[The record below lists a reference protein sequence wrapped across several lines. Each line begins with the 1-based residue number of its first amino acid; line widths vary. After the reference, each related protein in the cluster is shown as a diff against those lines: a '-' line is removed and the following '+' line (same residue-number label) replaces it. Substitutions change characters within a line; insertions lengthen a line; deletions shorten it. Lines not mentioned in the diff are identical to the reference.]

1 MILFLYLSLSI
12 IMGIL
17 LGLQILPIA
26 QTSTCPT
33 FPWGT
38 SPFSYSL
45 KWFSSLLP
53 FSDQIGEKNDC
64 HLVLL
69 LPPHL
74 FIQPLVELLS
84 KHQLWIPKVLWAL
97 TPPWFLWSEEYDP
110 VGLPLFLKLF
120 ISFLY
125 YNTLFLF
132 HFQYLLF
139 FLPPSKCH
147 WFSITYTHTVQTY
160 EHSGLP
166 VILPLSSLFSAAPH
180 TV

>member
-1 MILFLYLSLSI
+1 MFLILFLYLSLSI

-33 FPWGT
+33 FPGGT

-53 FSDQIGEKNDC
+53 FFDQIGEKNGC

-74 FIQPLVELLS
+74 FIQPPVELLS

-97 TPPWFLWSEEYDP
+97 TPHDFSEVKNMILLTSHCFWS
-110 VGLPLFLKLF
+110 
-120 ISFLY
+120 S
-125 YNTLFLF
+125 LF
-132 HFQYLLF
+132 HFCIITHCF
-139 FLPPSKCH
+139 
-147 WFSITYTHTVQTY
+147 FSISNIY
-160 EHSGLP
+160 SSSS
-166 VILPLSSLFSAAPH
+166 LPLNVIDSPSH
-180 TV
+180 THIQSKRMNIQDFP